1 MLNYGKITYIDKL
14 EAFIFMT
21 NKTHR
26 KIAREMAVIGIYQYL
41 LVHNTYDDI
50 VGFLKEDKTLYENP
64 ESLTFSEWLVQ
75 KTLEHEKSYVQLLS
89 NYLKKDW
96 TFDRLSVME
105 RAILLIAT
113 CELLESELP
122 KTIVINEAVV
132 LAKRFCD
139 DDSYK
144 FINGILSRI
153 I

>member
-1 MLNYGKITYIDKL
+1 
-14 EAFIFMT
+14 
-21 NKTHR
+21 
-26 KIAREMAVIGIYQYL
+26 MAVIGIYQYL
-41 LVHNTYDDI
+41 TVYNTYDDI

-132 LAKRFCD
+132 LTKE
-139 DDSYK
+139 
-144 FINGILSRI
+144 IL
-153 I
+153 